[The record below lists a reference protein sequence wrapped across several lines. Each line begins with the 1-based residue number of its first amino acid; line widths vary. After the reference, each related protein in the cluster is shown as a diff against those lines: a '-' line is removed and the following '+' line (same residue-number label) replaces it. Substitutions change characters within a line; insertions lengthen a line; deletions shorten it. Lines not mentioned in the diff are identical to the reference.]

1 MTCTRLMCISPMT
14 AAFSVASL
22 VGQPAYDQVLKNL
35 KFRSIGPDSMGGRVD
50 DIAAVESDPH
60 II

>member
-1 MTCTRLMCISPMT
+1 MMCISPMT